1 MGRTGG
7 VNLTL
12 MREDIFEKG
21 LAISGFQ
28 LGPNQI
34 EELLKYIQLLEKWN
48 QYYNLTAIQAPA
60 EMISKHLLDSLSIGS
75 YLWGHRILDVGS
87 GAGLPGI
94 PLAIAYPNRQFT
106 LLDSS
111 AKKTRFLTQ
120 VSIELGLSNISII
133 CERVEIYRPLHL
145 FDTVVTRAF
154 AKLADFV
161 ALAGHLCEPA
171 GYLLAM
177 KGIFPEEELEALP
190 AAYEIIEVRAL
201 SVPGLNAQRH
211 LVKLRPSRAG
221 DH

>member
-1 MGRTGG
+1 
-7 VNLTL
+7 
-12 MREDIFEKG
+12 MREDVFEKG
-21 LAISGFQ
+21 SAILGFQ
-28 LGPNQI
+28 LERSQI
-34 EELLKYIQLLEKWN
+34 EEFLKYIQLLGKWN
-48 QYYNLTAIQAPA
+48 QHYNLTAIQTPA

-75 YLWGHRILDVGS
+75 HLWGHRILDVGS

-94 PLAIAYPNRQFT
+94 PLAIAYPDRQFA

-111 AKKTRFLTQ
+111 VKKARFLTQ
-120 VSIELGLSNISII
+120 VSLELGLSNISII
-133 CERVEIYRPLHL
+133 CERVEIYRPFHL

-154 AKLADFV
+154 AKLARFI

-190 AAYEIIEVRAL
+190 VTSEIIEVRVL

-211 LVKLRPSRAG
+211 LVKLRSSRAG
-221 DH
+221 NH